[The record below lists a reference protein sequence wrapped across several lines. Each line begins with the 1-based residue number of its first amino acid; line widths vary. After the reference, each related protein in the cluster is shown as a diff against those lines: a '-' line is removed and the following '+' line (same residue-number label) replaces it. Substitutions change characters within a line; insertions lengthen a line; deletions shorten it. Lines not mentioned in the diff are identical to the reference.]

1 LSKNYATAMQAKNWS
16 KKSAKEKE
24 ELLKIAHEYQKKTF

>member
-1 LSKNYATAMQAKNWS
+1 MLSKNYATSRQVAHWK

-24 ELLKIAHEYQKKTF
+24 ILLDLSKSYNF